1 LTSEEF
7 ARLGDALRL
16 AGTTGLPWQVDET
29 KPAARGAP
37 KAENRSRTLDLFAV
51 AAIRLLILTGA
62 RLREILDAQWQHVD
76 LERSVIF
83 LPDSRSI
90 SRRRLSKCSPACP
103 ASKAA
108 YHSGR
113 KGRSAESRS
122 EKSKGRFRFSKTL
135 TGRNKFPRA
144 GFS

>member
-83 LPDSRSI
+83 LPDSKTGKKPVYLSAAALEVLAGLPRIEGRI
-90 SRRRLSKCSPACP
+90 SFRAKRPVS
-103 ASKAA
+103 
-108 YHSGR
+108 R
-113 KGRSAESRS
+113 K
-122 EKSKGRFRFSKTL
+122 
-135 TGRNKFPRA
+135 PI
-144 GFS
+144 